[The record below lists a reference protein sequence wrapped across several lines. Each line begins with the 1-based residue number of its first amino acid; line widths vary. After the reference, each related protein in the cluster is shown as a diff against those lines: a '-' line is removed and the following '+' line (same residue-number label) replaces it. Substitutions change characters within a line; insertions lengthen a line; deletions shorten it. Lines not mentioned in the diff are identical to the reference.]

1 MIKFIPI
8 TTHNSIPGLSLFRG
22 YPVKLITMKPFL
34 LYILLLGMLAGCSN
48 EEPQAEEVAPAS
60 ETLVNFTASQIESA
74 SITIGKAEEQ
84 LLHETLRLNGVI
96 DVPPSNT
103 VSISF
108 PFGGYLKSM
117 NLLPGTPVKKGQVLA
132 VIEDKEIVQIQQD
145 YLVARSKLEYANLD
159 YDRQKS
165 LNEAKANS
173 NKVFEQARME
183 KQTQEVLVKSLAE
196 KLRLAGINPANLTE
210 SSISR
215 RVNVLSPVNGFVS
228 KVNVNT
234 GRYIQPTDVLFE
246 LIDPSHIH
254 ASLTVFE
261 KDLVRIRKGQKA
273 FISLVEEPEKE
284 YTSEVFEITKGVDEN
299 RAGSIHCHFERLP
312 VNVRPGM
319 FVNARINLNER
330 KSLAVPED
338 ALVRYQGKEFL
349 FVKRSASAFEMMPV
363 QTGFRQEGMVEILQP
378 SEEIKNDSLILTNAF
393 TALMK
398 LKNVSEEE

>member
-1 MIKFIPI
+1 
-8 TTHNSIPGLSLFRG
+8 
-22 YPVKLITMKPFL
+22 MKPFL
-34 LYILLLGMLAGCSN
+34 LYTFLLVMLAGCGN
-48 EEPQAEEVAPAS
+48 EEPQQEATAPAS
-60 ETLVNFTASQIESA
+60 ETVVNFTAPQIESA
-74 SITIGKAEEQ
+74 SITIGKAEER
-84 LLHETLRLNGVI
+84 LLHETLQLNGVI

-117 NLLPGTPVKKGQVLA
+117 DLLPGNPVKKGQVLA
-132 VIEDKEIVQIQQD
+132 VVEDKEIVQIQQD

-165 LNEAKANS
+165 LTEAKANS

-183 KQTQEVLVKSLAE
+183 KQTQEVLVKSLGE

-215 RVNVLSPVNGFVS
+215 RVNVLSPVSGFVS

-261 KDLVRIRKGQKA
+261 KDLVRIRKGQQV
-273 FISLVEEPEKE
+273 FISL
-284 YTSEVFEITKGVDEN
+284 SFH
-299 RAGSIHCHFERLP
+299 RRL
-312 VNVRPGM
+312 N
-319 FVNARINLNER
+319 
-330 KSLAVPED
+330 
-338 ALVRYQGKEFL
+338 
-349 FVKRSASAFEMMPV
+349 
-363 QTGFRQEGMVEILQP
+363 
-378 SEEIKNDSLILTNAF
+378 
-393 TALMK
+393 
-398 LKNVSEEE
+398 

>member
-1 MIKFIPI
+1 MRP
-8 TTHNSIPGLSLFRG
+8 
-22 YPVKLITMKPFL
+22 YL
-34 LYILLLGMLAGCSN
+34 LYMMMFWVLAGCSSG
-48 EEPQAEEVAPAS
+48 EEPQPETRQATS
-60 ETLVNFTASQIESA
+60 ETMVSFTGPQIQSA
-74 SITIGKAEEQ
+74 SINIGKAEER
-84 LLHETLRLNGVI
+84 LLHETLQLNGVI

-103 VSISF
+103 VSVSF
-108 PFGGYLKSM
+108 PFGGYLKSI

-132 VIEDKEIVQIQQD
+132 VVEDKEIVQIQQD
-145 YLVARSKLEYANLD
+145 YLVARSRLEYATLD
-159 YDRQKS
+159 FERQKL
-165 LNEAKANS
+165 LNEEKANS

-183 KQTQEVLVKSLAE
+183 KQTQEVLVKSLGE
-196 KLRLAGINPANLTE
+196 KLRLAGIDPARLSE

-215 RVNVLSPVNGFVS
+215 RVNILSPVSGFVS

-234 GRYIQPTDVLFE
+234 GRFIQPTDVLFE

-261 KDLVRIRKGQKA
+261 KDLVRIRKGQKV
-273 FISLVEEPEKE
+273 FVSLVDDPEKV

-319 FVNARINLNER
+319 YVNARINLNER
-330 KSLAVPED
+330 NALSVPEE
-338 ALVRYQGKEFL
+338 ALVRFEGKEYV
-349 FVKRSASAFEMMPV
+349 FVKRSGNSYEMTPV
-363 QTGFRQEGMVEILQP
+363 QTGFRQEGMVEIVQP
-378 SEEIKNDSLILTNAF
+378 SEEIKNDSLILSNAF